1 MDKAPNG
8 IWSSFPAL
16 LAVMAWMFSLS
27 STCVCSFVNRTVTLV
42 EDMKEGDSEN
52 TSIEGLN
59 VQLLKNQG
67 IGYWAWQS
75 EGTCYSYTINGRSPS
90 MDTAFQATSTLS
102 TLTVLFGGIIVVCLM
117 LGTVFPVV
125 PKHYQY
131 LGYAS
136 CIMSILSFSTLAITG
151 SNVCAP
157 GFFQYSLDEDMPL
170 LKNITKSS
178 CGVGLGST
186 FSILAGVVWILVGV
200 ICIKSPLGVS
210 SREPGAYRGLH
221 KDGGYGEDN
230 DGMDGDGDAEANR
243 LHRQRQAENEE
254 RYRKLMGE
262 LDDGDGPNPGFAS
275 INTQQQRLS
284 LVEEEDG
291 GEESGPFRMENGN
304 RRHSD
309 PRQQEQFDDEHSEGR
324 SQYSDEE
331 LPQNESGD
339 AGLPQLSHFRAVD
352 ARASPHSIQS
362 GPNEVSRDDVHDDD
376 DDDSYS
382 DDDEYDNGYRR
393 NDQRSLTGDSDLV

>member
-16 LAVMAWMFSLS
+16 LALMAWMFSLS

-42 EDMKEGDSEN
+42 EDVAEGDSG
-52 TSIEGLN
+52 TASIEGLDAKFL
-59 VQLLKNQG
+59 QSQG
-67 IGYWAWQS
+67 IGFWAWQS
-75 EGTCYSYTINGRSPS
+75 DGTCYAYTINGRSPS
-90 MDTAFQATSTLS
+90 MDTTFQAASTLS

-125 PKHYQY
+125 PKHYQS
-131 LGYAS
+131 LGCAS
-136 CIMSILSFSTLAITG
+136 CIISILSLSTLAITG

-157 GFFQYSLDEDMPL
+157 GFFQYSLNKDMTM

-186 FSILAGVVWILVGV
+186 FSILAGFVWILVGV

-210 SREPGAYRGLH
+210 SREPGPYRGVH
-221 KDGGYGEDN
+221 KDGGHNGD
-230 DGMDGDGDAEANR
+230 DDDMDGEGDDEANR

-262 LDDGDGPNPGFAS
+262 IDDDDGSHPDFSTVNK
-275 INTQQQRLS
+275 NQHRLS

-291 GEESGPFRMENGN
+291 GEESEPFQMERDNP
-304 RRHSD
+304 RHSD
-309 PRQQEQFDDEHSEGR
+309 PRHQEQFDDEHSEAR

-331 LPQNESGD
+331 LPQHEFRDVGD
-339 AGLPQLSHFRAVD
+339 PQLSRFRPVD
-352 ARASPHSIQS
+352 GKASPQSIQS
-362 GPNEVSRDDVHDDD
+362 GPNEVSRDDDHSDGDS
-376 DDDSYS
+376 SYS
-382 DDDEYDNGYRR
+382 DDDDYDNGYHT
-393 NDQRSLTGDSDLV
+393 NDQRSLAGDSDLV